1 MTNRRRLATLPLGAL
16 RAFES
21 AARHNSFKAAA
32 AELAVTPAA
41 ISHQIKGLEEHLGLT
56 LFERLNRGLRL
67 TSGGARLAEA
77 AGDAF
82 ARLDTVLEGLE
93 AGGQMAGAAML
104 TISAAPTIAAKWL
117 VPRLHRFQALYPA
130 IDLRLQAGDA
140 LADLAGGGGVDV
152 ALRYGPGD
160 YGSELHAEK
169 LWPEGVIVAV
179 CAPSLLATGSLQ
191 KSADVLRH
199 SLLRVAVPTT
209 RQRVSL
215 GLADLAGWPAWLV
228 AAGVMEA
235 EAAKKVPLGPLFGTS
250 QLALEAAVMGRGL
263 ALVPR
268 MVVADD
274 IAAGRLIQPFA
285 IGIPDIF
292 AYWLVYAAARADEAR
307 IRAFARW
314 VREEARETATYAPS
328 ATGP

>member
-1 MTNRRRLATLPLGAL
+1 MTDNRRRLSTVPLGAL
-16 RAFES
+16 RAFEA
-21 AARHNSFKAAA
+21 AARHNSFKTAA

-41 ISHQIKGLEEHLGLT
+41 ISHQIKALEEHLGLI

-67 TSGGARLAEA
+67 TAGGARLAET

-82 ARLDTVLEGLE
+82 ARLERVLDELE
-93 AGGQMAGAAML
+93 ATGQMAGAATL

-117 VPRLHRFQALYPA
+117 VPRLHRFQAAYPA

-140 LADLAGGGGVDV
+140 LADLTGSAGVDV

-169 LWPEGVIVAV
+169 LWPYGEIVAV
-179 CAPSLLATGSLQ
+179 CAPALLVKGPLEEA
-191 KSADVLRH
+191 ADVLQH
-199 SLLRVAVPTT
+199 SLLRVAVPAT
-209 RQRVSL
+209 RQRISKDA
-215 GLADLAGWPAWLV
+215 ADLGGWPAWLA
-228 AAGVMEA
+228 AAGVMA
-235 EAAKKVPLGPLFGTS
+235 LDAARTVALGPLFGTS

-268 MVVADD
+268 MVVTDD
-274 IAAGRLIQPFA
+274 IAAGRLVQPFPV
-285 IGIPDIF
+285 GIPDIF

-314 VREEARETATYAPS
+314 IREEVLTATESVS
-328 ATGP
+328 A

>member
-1 MTNRRRLATLPLGAL
+1 MTDRRRLSTLPLGAL
-16 RAFES
+16 RAFEA
-21 AARHNSFKAAA
+21 AARHNSFKSAA
-32 AELAVTPAA
+32 AELGVTPAA

-67 TSGGARLAEA
+67 T

-82 ARLDTVLEGLE
+82 ARLERVLSELE
-93 AGGQMAGAAML
+93 AGGQMAGTATL

-117 VPRLHRFQALYPA
+117 VPRLHRFQAAHPA

-140 LADLAGGGGVDV
+140 LADLTGSAGIDV

-160 YGSELHAEK
+160 YGGELQAEK
-169 LWPEGVIVAV
+169 LWPQGEIVAV

-191 KSADVLRH
+191 RPADVLRH
-199 SLLRVAVPTT
+199 SLLRVAVPAT
-209 RQRVSL
+209 RQRISKDA
-215 GLADLAGWPAWLV
+215 ADLAGWPAWLA

-235 EAAKKVPLGPLFGTS
+235 AAAKKVPLGPLFGTS

-274 IAAGRLIQPFA
+274 IAAGRLVQPFA
-285 IGIPDIF
+285 TGIPDIF
-292 AYWLVYAAARADEAR
+292 AYWLVYAAERADEAR
-307 IRAFARW
+307 IRAFTRW
-314 VREEARETATYAPS
+314 IREEVTAT
-328 ATGP
+328 TGTLTTAADM

>member
-1 MTNRRRLATLPLGAL
+1 MTDRRRLSTLPLGAL
-16 RAFES
+16 RAFEA
-21 AARHNSFKAAA
+21 AARHNSFKSAA
-32 AELAVTPAA
+32 AELGVTPAA

-67 TSGGARLAEA
+67 TAGGTRLAET

-82 ARLDTVLEGLE
+82 ARLERVLSELE
-93 AGGQMAGAAML
+93 AGGQMAGTATL

-117 VPRLHRFQALYPA
+117 VPRLHRFQAAHPA

-140 LADLAGGGGVDV
+140 LADLTGSAGVDV

-160 YGSELHAEK
+160 YGGELRAEK
-169 LWPEGVIVAV
+169 LWPQGEIVAV

-191 KSADVLRH
+191 RPADVLRH
-199 SLLRVAVPTT
+199 SLLRVAVPAT
-209 RQRVSL
+209 RQRISKDA
-215 GLADLAGWPAWLV
+215 ADLAGWPAWLA

-235 EAAKKVPLGPLFGTS
+235 AAAKKVPLGPLFGTS

-274 IAAGRLIQPFA
+274 ITAGRLVQPFA
-285 IGIPDIF
+285 TGIPDIF

-307 IRAFARW
+307 IRAFTRW
-314 VREEARETATYAPS
+314 VREEARMTTEAVS
-328 ATGP
+328 A